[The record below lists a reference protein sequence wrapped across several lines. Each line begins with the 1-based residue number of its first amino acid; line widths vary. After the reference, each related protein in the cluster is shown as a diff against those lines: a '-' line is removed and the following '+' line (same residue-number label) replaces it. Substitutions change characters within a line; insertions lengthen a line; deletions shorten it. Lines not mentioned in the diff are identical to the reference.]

1 MKVSEMIAELQRAQR
16 LLGDIDCEIRITDP
30 DDPENWDQDSLP
42 VSVEAMPAG
51 KNSYVEIRTERP
63 SYL

>member
-1 MKVSEMIAELQRAQR
+1 MKISEMIAELQRVQR
-16 LLGDIDCEIRITDP
+16 LLGDIDCEIRIADP

-51 KNSYVEIRTERP
+51 NNSYVEIRTERP
-63 SYL
+63 SYH